1 MCCANFTNRYETI
14 KLYILLQLIIIN
26 LIQFSNLFLENAPEF
41 RYALLNNIFSKS
53 NRNQMFKDETL
64 RQFDI
69 F

>member
-1 MCCANFTNRYETI
+1 MCCTNFTNRYETI